1 MKTSLRNIMI
11 FIVVVLLCGWF
22 GVVVDKLIP
31 EQPQGDT
38 LGMGNW
44 LISPLLATI
53 LLRSFAGDG
62 WRDIGLL
69 PNFKGN
75 LKWYVMALFIYPA
88 VTTLVLLISYVFD
101 WIDFSAFNLSTVLS
115 VFLSGLLIQFVKN
128 FFEESVWRGYLTSKL
143 SNLKVNDFW
152 LYLIVGGVWGAWHI
166 PYFLVFLSES
176 DIISVLPV
184 NRWLFTI
191 IGIVTMIC
199 WTVMYTEIY
208 LMTRSI
214 WPLVLMHMT
223 EDALVN
229 PLILDGYIKLA
240 QGKEFLVSPSA
251 GILTTCLYLIV
262 GWLLRGKR
270 KKLRSGYGVKSTV
283 IGNDQFSKR

>member
-22 GVVVDKLIP
+22 GVLVDKLIP

-38 LGMGNW
+38 LGMGIW

-75 LKWYVMALFIYPA
+75 LKWYVIALFIYPA

-270 KKLRSGYGVKSTV
+270 KKLRSGYGVKSKV

>member
-1 MKTSLRNIMI
+1 MKTSRRNIMI

-22 GVVVDKLIP
+22 GVLVDKLIP

-38 LGMGNW
+38 LGMGIW

-75 LKWYVMALFIYPA
+75 LKWYVIALFIYPA
-88 VTTLVLLISYVFD
+88 VTTLVLLISYIFN
-101 WIDFSAFNLSTVLS
+101 WMDFSAFNLSTVLS

-143 SNLKVNDFW
+143 SNLKLNDFW

-251 GILTTCLYLIV
+251 GILTTCLYLVV
-262 GWLLRGKR
+262 GWLLRMKR

-283 IGNDQFSKR
+283 IGNDQFLKR

>member
-22 GVVVDKLIP
+22 GVLVDKLIP

-38 LGMGNW
+38 LGMGIW

-62 WRDIGLL
+62 WQDIGLL

-75 LKWYVMALFIYPA
+75 LKWYVIALFIYPA
-88 VTTLVLLISYVFD
+88 VTSVVLLISYVFG
-101 WIDFSAFNLSTVLS
+101 WMDFSAFHLNTVLS
-115 VFLSGLLIQFVKN
+115 VFIGGLFIQFVKN

-143 SNLKVNDFW
+143 SNLKLNDFW

-176 DIISVLPV
+176 DIINVLPV

-191 IGIVTMIC
+191 VGIVTMIC

-229 PLILDGYIKLA
+229 PLILDGYIKIA

-262 GWLLRGKR
+262 GWLLRMKR
-270 KKLRSGYGVKSTV
+270 KKLRSGLGAKST
-283 IGNDQFSKR
+283 IIDTFSKQ

>member
-22 GVVVDKLIP
+22 GVLVDKLIP

-38 LGMGNW
+38 LGMGIW

-75 LKWYVMALFIYPA
+75 LKWYVIALFIYPA

-191 IGIVTMIC
+191 IGIFTMIC

-214 WPLVLMHMT
+214 RPLGLMHMA

-229 PLILDGYIKLA
+229 PLILGGYIKLA

-251 GILTTCLYLIV
+251 GILTTFLYLIV

>member
-1 MKTSLRNIMI
+1 VKTSRRNIMI

-22 GVVVDKLIP
+22 GVLVDKLIP

-38 LGMGNW
+38 LGMGIW

-75 LKWYVMALFIYPA
+75 LKWYVIALFIYPA
-88 VTTLVLLISYVFD
+88 VTSVVLLISYVFG
-101 WIDFSAFNLSTVLS
+101 WMDFSAFNLSTVLS
-115 VFLSGLLIQFVKN
+115 VFLGGLLIQFVKN

-143 SNLKVNDFW
+143 SNLKLNDFW

-191 IGIVTMIC
+191 VGIVTMIC
-199 WTVMYTEIY
+199 WTVIYTEIY

-229 PLILDGYIKLA
+229 PLILDGYIKIA

-262 GWLLRGKR
+262 GWLLRMKR
-270 KKLRSGYGVKSTV
+270 KKLRSGNGAKST
-283 IGNDQFSKR
+283 IIDTFSKL

>member
-1 MKTSLRNIMI
+1 MI

-22 GVVVDKLIP
+22 GVLVDKLIP

-38 LGMGNW
+38 LGMGIW

-75 LKWYVMALFIYPA
+75 LKWYVIALFIYPA
-88 VTTLVLLISYVFD
+88 VTTLVLLISYVFN
-101 WIDFSAFNLSTVLS
+101 WMDFSAFNLSTVLS

-143 SNLKVNDFW
+143 SNLKLNDFW

-251 GILTTCLYLIV
+251 GILTTCLYLVV
-262 GWLLRGKR
+262 GWLLRVKR
-270 KKLRSGYGVKSTV
+270 KKMRSGYGAQSV
-283 IGNDQFSKR
+283 NF

>member
-38 LGMGNW
+38 LGMGIW

-75 LKWYVMALFIYPA
+75 LKWYVIALLIYPA

>member
-1 MKTSLRNIMI
+1 MI

-22 GVVVDKLIP
+22 GVLVDKLIP

-38 LGMGNW
+38 LGMGIW

-75 LKWYVMALFIYPA
+75 LKWYVIALFIYPA
-88 VTTLVLLISYVFD
+88 VTTLVLLISYVFN
-101 WIDFSAFNLSTVLS
+101 WMDFSAFNISTVLS
-115 VFLSGLLIQFVKN
+115 VFFSGLLIQFVKN

-143 SNLKVNDFW
+143 SNLKLDDFW

-251 GILTTCLYLIV
+251 GILTTCLYLVV
-262 GWLLRGKR
+262 GWLLRVKR
-270 KKLRSGYGVKSTV
+270 KKMRSGYGVKSTV
-283 IGNDQFSKR
+283 IGND

>member
-1 MKTSLRNIMI
+1 MI

-22 GVVVDKLIP
+22 GVLVDKLIP

-38 LGMGNW
+38 LGMGIW

-75 LKWYVMALFIYPA
+75 LKWYVIALFIYPA
-88 VTTLVLLISYVFD
+88 VTTLVLLISYVFN
-101 WIDFSAFNLSTVLS
+101 WMDFSAFNLSTVLS

-143 SNLKVNDFW
+143 SNLKLNDFW

-251 GILTTCLYLIV
+251 GILTTCLYLVV
-262 GWLLRGKR
+262 GWLLRMKR
-270 KKLRSGYGVKSTV
+270 KKMRSGYGVKSTV
-283 IGNDQFSKR
+283 IVNDQFLKR

>member
-1 MKTSLRNIMI
+1 MKTSRRNIMI

-22 GVVVDKLIP
+22 GVLVDKLIP

-38 LGMGNW
+38 LGMGIW

-53 LLRSFAGDG
+53 LLRFFAGDG

-75 LKWYVMALFIYPA
+75 LKWYVIALFIYPA

-115 VFLSGLLIQFVKN
+115 VFLSGLFIQFVKN

-251 GILTTCLYLIV
+251 GILTTCLYLVI
-262 GWLLRGKR
+262 GWLLRVKR
-270 KKLRSGYGVKSTV
+270 KKMRSGYGVKFMV

>member
-22 GVVVDKLIP
+22 GVLVDKLIP

-38 LGMGNW
+38 LGMGIW

-75 LKWYVMALFIYPA
+75 LKWYVIALFIYPA

-251 GILTTCLYLIV
+251 GILTTFLYLIV

>member
-38 LGMGNW
+38 LGMGIW

-69 PNFKGN
+69 LNFKGN

>member
-1 MKTSLRNIMI
+1 LKVKTSRRNIMI

-22 GVVVDKLIP
+22 GVLVDKLIP

-38 LGMGNW
+38 LGMGIW

-75 LKWYVMALFIYPA
+75 LKWYVIALFIYPA
-88 VTTLVLLISYVFD
+88 VTSVVLLISYVFG
-101 WIDFSAFNLSTVLS
+101 WMDFSAFNLSTVLS
-115 VFLSGLLIQFVKN
+115 VFLGGLLIQFVKN

-143 SNLKVNDFW
+143 SNLKLNDFW

-191 IGIVTMIC
+191 VGIVTMIC

-229 PLILDGYIKLA
+229 PLILDGYIKIA

-262 GWLLRGKR
+262 GWLLRMKR
-270 KKLRSGYGVKSTV
+270 KKLRSGNGAKST
-283 IGNDQFSKR
+283 IIDTFSKL

>member
-38 LGMGNW
+38 LGMGIW

-69 PNFKGN
+69 LNFKGN
-75 LKWYVMALFIYPA
+75 LKWYVIALFIYPA
-88 VTTLVLLISYVFD
+88 VTALVLLISYVFD

-270 KKLRSGYGVKSTV
+270 KKLRSEYGVKSTV

>member
-1 MKTSLRNIMI
+1 MKTSRRNIMI

-22 GVVVDKLIP
+22 GVLVDKLIP

-38 LGMGNW
+38 LGMGIW

-75 LKWYVMALFIYPA
+75 LKWYVIALFIYPA
-88 VTTLVLLISYVFD
+88 VTSVVLLISYVFG
-101 WIDFSAFNLSTVLS
+101 WMDFSAFNLSTVLS
-115 VFLSGLLIQFVKN
+115 VFLGGLLIQFVKN

-143 SNLKVNDFW
+143 SNLKLNDFW

-191 IGIVTMIC
+191 VGIVTMIC
-199 WTVMYTEIY
+199 WTVIYTEIY

-229 PLILDGYIKLA
+229 PLILDGYIKIA

-262 GWLLRGKR
+262 GWLLRMKR
-270 KKLRSGYGVKSTV
+270 KKLRSGNGAKST
-283 IGNDQFSKR
+283 IIDTFSKL

>member
-38 LGMGNW
+38 LGMGIW

-75 LKWYVMALFIYPA
+75 LKWYVIALFIYPA

-262 GWLLRGKR
+262 GWLLRMKR
-270 KKLRSGYGVKSTV
+270 KKLRSGNGAKST
-283 IGNDQFSKR
+283 IIDTFSKL

>member
-22 GVVVDKLIP
+22 GVLVDKLIP

-38 LGMGNW
+38 LGMGIW

-75 LKWYVMALFIYPA
+75 LKWYVIALFIYPA

-101 WIDFSAFNLSTVLS
+101 WMDFSAFNLSTVLS

-270 KKLRSGYGVKSTV
+270 KKLRSGYRVKSTE

>member
-1 MKTSLRNIMI
+1 MKTSRRNIMI

-22 GVVVDKLIP
+22 GVLVDKLIP

-38 LGMGNW
+38 LGMGIW

-75 LKWYVMALFIYPA
+75 LKWYVIALFIYPA
-88 VTTLVLLISYVFD
+88 VTTLVLLISYVFN
-101 WIDFSAFNLSTVLS
+101 WMDFSAFNLSTVLS
-115 VFLSGLLIQFVKN
+115 VFFSGLLIQFVKN

-143 SNLKVNDFW
+143 SNLKLNDFW

-251 GILTTCLYLIV
+251 GILTTCLYLVV
-262 GWLLRGKR
+262 GWLLRMKR
-270 KKLRSGYGVKSTV
+270 KKMRSGYGVKSTV
-283 IGNDQFSKR
+283 IVNDQFLKR

>member
-1 MKTSLRNIMI
+1 MI

-22 GVVVDKLIP
+22 GVLVDKLIP

-38 LGMGNW
+38 LGMGIW

-75 LKWYVMALFIYPA
+75 LKWYVIALFIYPA
-88 VTTLVLLISYVFD
+88 VTTLVLLISYVFN
-101 WIDFSAFNLSTVLS
+101 WMDFSAFNLSTVLS

-143 SNLKVNDFW
+143 SNLKLDDFW

-240 QGKEFLVSPSA
+240 QGKEFFVSPSA

-262 GWLLRGKR
+262 GWILRGKR

>member
-1 MKTSLRNIMI
+1 MI

-22 GVVVDKLIP
+22 GVLVDKLIP

-38 LGMGNW
+38 LGMGIW

-75 LKWYVMALFIYPA
+75 LKWYVIALFIYPA
-88 VTTLVLLISYVFD
+88 VTTLVLLISYVFN
-101 WIDFSAFNLSTVLS
+101 WMDFSAFNISTVLS
-115 VFLSGLLIQFVKN
+115 VFFSGLLFQFVKN

-143 SNLKVNDFW
+143 SNLKLDDFW

-251 GILTTCLYLIV
+251 GILTTCLYLVV
-262 GWLLRGKR
+262 GWLLRVKR
-270 KKLRSGYGVKSTV
+270 KKMRSGYGVKSMV
-283 IGNDQFSKR
+283 IGND

>member
-1 MKTSLRNIMI
+1 MKTSRRNIMI

-22 GVVVDKLIP
+22 GVLVDKLIP

-38 LGMGNW
+38 LGMGIW

-75 LKWYVMALFIYPA
+75 LKWYVIALFIYPA
-88 VTTLVLLISYVFD
+88 VTTLVLLISYVFN
-101 WIDFSAFNLSTVLS
+101 WMDFSAFNLSTVLS
-115 VFLSGLLIQFVKN
+115 VFFSGLLIQFVKN

-143 SNLKVNDFW
+143 SNLKLDDFW

-251 GILTTCLYLIV
+251 GILTTCLYLVV
-262 GWLLRGKR
+262 GWLLRVKR
-270 KKLRSGYGVKSTV
+270 KKMRSGYGVKSTV
-283 IGNDQFSKR
+283 IGND

>member
-1 MKTSLRNIMI
+1 MI

-22 GVVVDKLIP
+22 GVLVDKLIP

-38 LGMGNW
+38 LGMGIW

-75 LKWYVMALFIYPA
+75 LKWYVIALFIYPA
-88 VTTLVLLISYVFD
+88 VTSVVLLISYVFG
-101 WIDFSAFNLSTVLS
+101 WMDFSAFNLSTVLS
-115 VFLSGLLIQFVKN
+115 VFLGGLLIQFVKN

-143 SNLKVNDFW
+143 SNLKLNDFW

-166 PYFLVFLSES
+166 PYFLMFLSES

-191 IGIVTMIC
+191 VGIVTMIC

-229 PLILDGYIKLA
+229 PLILDGYIKIA

-262 GWLLRGKR
+262 GWLLRMKR
-270 KKLRSGYGVKSTV
+270 KKLRSGNGAKST
-283 IGNDQFSKR
+283 IIDTFSKL